1 VTTGEY
7 VDITR
12 RTDYAIRMMVALA
25 EAGDACPVSV
35 RTLAEAQSVPYA
47 FARAVQRDLMAAGLV
62 SATRGAAG
70 GLCLARPASGITLL
84 EVVEATQGPPSIA
97 VCVNH
102 PEWCDRSGSCAVHS
116 VWQEA
121 DALVRDHLGSRTL
134 AGLLSE
140 HGR

>member
-1 VTTGEY
+1 
-7 VDITR
+7 VDISR

-35 RTLAEAQSVPYA
+35 RALAEAQSIPYA

-62 SATRGAAG
+62 FATRGAAG
-70 GLCLARPASGITLL
+70 GLCIAKPASDVTVL
-84 EVVEATQGPPSIA
+84 EVVEAIQGPPSIA
-97 VCVNH
+97 VCVNN
-102 PEWCDRSGSCAVHS
+102 PEWCGRSSSCAVHS

-134 AGLLSE
+134 AGLLSK